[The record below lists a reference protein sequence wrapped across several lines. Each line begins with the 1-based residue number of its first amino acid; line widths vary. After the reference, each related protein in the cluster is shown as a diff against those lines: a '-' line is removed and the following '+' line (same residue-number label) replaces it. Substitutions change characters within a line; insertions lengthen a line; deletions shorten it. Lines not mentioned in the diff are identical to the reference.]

1 MEKVLDFAEKF
12 GVKELF
18 TIGGIATGEAQKSPK
33 ALGAVTDKELVAKYQ
48 KFGIEFTAG
57 DKIGY
62 IVGAAGLLL
71 GLGKERGMKG
81 VCLLGETSG
90 FPIVTDPKGAE
101 IVLNSLTKILG
112 IKIDMSKLEQKVKE
126 MEQFIKKVEDLQKR
140 ALTEIAKDQPQ
151 AQQQKTREQTRYIG

>member
-1 MEKVLDFAEKF
+1 
-12 GVKELF
+12 
-18 TIGGIATGEAQKSPK
+18 
-33 ALGAVTDKELVAKYQ
+33 
-48 KFGIEFTAG
+48 
-57 DKIGY
+57 
-62 IVGAAGLLL
+62 
-71 GLGKERGMKG
+71 MKG

-101 IVLNSLTKILG
+101 VVLNSLTRMLG
-112 IKIDMSKLEQKVKE
+112 VKVDMSKLDQKVKE